1 MPAIRSS
8 ERSVAS
14 PAKTLALTL
23 VATALTGFGPA
34 AQGEADTPL
43 SSSTSVPLAKLERA
57 FWLCD
62 HAATTRGVD
71 GDAAILCVA
80 ATEELKERKFGG
92 DFEQLLTWWRQNKA
106 TEHANLDRREE
117 SLANR

>member
-1 MPAIRSS
+1 MSAVRSS
-8 ERSVAS
+8 KTSVAS

-23 VATALTGFGPA
+23 VATALSGFGPT

-43 SSSTSVPLAKLERA
+43 SSSASVPLAKLERA

-117 SLANR
+117 SLARR

>member
-1 MPAIRSS
+1 MPADRSS
-8 ERSVAS
+8 ERSLAS
-14 PAKTLALTL
+14 LAKTLALTL

-34 AQGEADTPL
+34 AQGEADAPL
-43 SSSTSVPLAKLERA
+43 SSSTPAPLAKLDRA

-80 ATEELKERKFGG
+80 ATEELKEKKFGG
-92 DFEQLLTWWRQNKA
+92 DFEQLLAWWRQNKP
-106 TEHANLDRREE
+106 TEHAHLDRREE